1 LKIWNNISE
10 FEGNNTAITV
20 GSFDGVHLGHMEML
34 KQLIEFAKKRNG
46 ESVVFTFSPHPIRVL
61 NPDKNFVLLT
71 TIEEKTELFRKAGID
86 HLVIFPFSKEFAKL
100 SYTEFVS
107 SILIDK
113 LKMQSFL
120 VGYDNKIG
128 RNREGNYDELVKLS
142 KQYGFEIQQQKQL
155 SINENDLSSTNIR
168 QLLNNGKL
176 LEASKLLGYPYLIS
190 GKVVH
195 GQHLGNKLGFPTA
208 NILPSENKFV
218 PANGVY
224 AITVKY
230 KKEDYLGMMNIGTRP
245 TIEDNALEPTIEAHL
260 FDFDGTLYDE
270 WIQISIVR
278 KLRNEHKFESIDALR
293 AQLKKDKIFALET
306 LHKEFGK

>member
-1 LKIWNNISE
+1 MKIWNNISE